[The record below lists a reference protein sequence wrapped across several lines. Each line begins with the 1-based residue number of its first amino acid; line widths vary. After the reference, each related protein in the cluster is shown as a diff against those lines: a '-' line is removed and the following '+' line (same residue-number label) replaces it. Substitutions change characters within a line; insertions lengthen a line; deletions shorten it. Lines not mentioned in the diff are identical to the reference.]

1 MDLLKTVFGIDVS
14 SRKSN
19 VCIMVNGQKVND
31 YAISNDM
38 VGFNQLLGDLKQ
50 VINPQIIF
58 EATGVYSRRL
68 QAFLD
73 MHELRYVMMNPLE
86 AKRKTK
92 DDLHQNKTDKLDAL
106 YLAKLQSEHP
116 QRLAYV
122 QSEEYQELMANNRIY
137 EQASHDLIT
146 NRNRLHKAIQLT
158 FPEIEHL
165 MVNPR
170 GKNYWSI
177 VLRFPHPD
185 IVLETKEADIIDFLK
200 GLTGIGK
207 KRANDI
213 AQSLIRLAKVAC
225 PAVKKNSAH
234 IRGLKMAINNILSA
248 EEECQ
253 TALQEMAKLAPKRD
267 LEILTSIPGIGENTA
282 LRIISELGDIRR
294 FNNPSQLNAFVGV
307 DPQVYESGNLTA
319 HLSISKRGT
328 AIGRKVLYLAINQ
341 IQSAKKVGNPCHIA
355 DYYEKRKRSSE
366 TASHKKAAIASIHKL
381 LRTIFALI
389 KNDQL
394 YSYDVAKHQK
404 EKNLLQREDSFQK
417 FLTGAGGSASWPGSR
432 QPLAR

>member
-1 MDLLKTVFGIDVS
+1 MEAAHLQVKRRFILMDLLKTVFGIDVS

-19 VCIMVNGQKVND
+19 VCIMVNGQKVDD

-38 VGFNQLLGDLKQ
+38 VGFNQLLDDLKQ
-50 VINPQIIF
+50 VTKPQIIF

-122 QSEEYQELMANNRIY
+122 QSKEYQELMANNRIY
-137 EQASHDLIT
+137 AQASHDLIT
-146 NRNRLHKAIQLT
+146 TRNRLHKAIQLT

-200 GLTGIGK
+200 GLSGIGK

-213 AQSLIRLAKVAC
+213 MQSLIRLAKVAC
-225 PAVKKNSAH
+225 PAVKKDSAH
-234 IRGLKMAINNILSA
+234 IRGLEMAINNILSA
-248 EEECQ
+248 EEACQ
-253 TALQEMAKLAPKRD
+253 TALKEMTKLAPKRD

-341 IQSAKKVGNPCHIA
+341 IQSAKKAGNPSHIA

-394 YSYDVAKHQK
+394 YSYDVAKHNQR
-404 EKNLLQREDSFQK
+404 LLS
-417 FLTGAGGSASWPGSR
+417 
-432 QPLAR
+432 

>member
-38 VGFNQLLGDLKQ
+38 VGFNRLLGDLKQ
-50 VINPQIIF
+50 VTKPQIIF

-122 QSEEYQELMANNRIY
+122 QNKEYQELMANNRIY

-146 NRNRLHKAIQLT
+146 NKNRLHKAVQLT

-165 MVNPR
+165 LANPR

-177 VLRFPHPD
+177 ALRFPHPD

-200 GLTGIGK
+200 GLSGIGK

-213 AQSLIRLAKVAC
+213 TQSLIRLAKVAC

-253 TALQEMAKLAPKRD
+253 TAMAKLAPKRD

-341 IQSAKKVGNPCHIA
+341 IQSAKKAGNPCHIA

-381 LRTIFALI
+381 LRTMFALI

-394 YSYDVAKHQK
+394 YSYDVAKHNQR
-404 EKNLLQREDSFQK
+404 LLS
-417 FLTGAGGSASWPGSR
+417 
-432 QPLAR
+432 

>member
-19 VCIMVNGQKVND
+19 VCIMVNGKKVND

-38 VGFNQLLGDLKQ
+38 VGFNRLIGDLKQ
-50 VINPQIIF
+50 VTKPQIIF

-122 QSEEYQELMANNRIY
+122 QNKEYQELMANNRIY
-137 EQASHDLIT
+137 EQGSHDLIT
-146 NRNRLHKAIQLT
+146 NKNRLHKAIQLT

-248 EEECQ
+248 EED
-253 TALQEMAKLAPKRD
+253 ALQEMAKLALKRD

-394 YSYDVAKHQK
+394 YSYDVAKHNQR
-404 EKNLLQREDSFQK
+404 LLS
-417 FLTGAGGSASWPGSR
+417 
-432 QPLAR
+432 

>member
-1 MDLLKTVFGIDVS
+1 MNWVKAAHLQAKRRFILMDLLKTVFGIDVS

-19 VCIMVNGQKVND
+19 VCIMFNGQKVND

-50 VINPQIIF
+50 VTKPQIIF

-122 QSEEYQELMANNRIY
+122 QSKEYQELMANNRIY

-146 NRNRLHKAIQLT
+146 NKNRLHKAVQLT

-165 MVNPR
+165 LANPR

-177 VLRFPHPD
+177 ALRFPHPD

-200 GLTGIGK
+200 GLSGIGK

-213 AQSLIRLAKVAC
+213 TQSLIRLAKVAC

-253 TALQEMAKLAPKRD
+253 SALQEMAKLAPKRD

-294 FNNPSQLNAFVGV
+294 FNNPNQLNAFVGV

-341 IQSAKKVGNPCHIA
+341 IQSAKKAGNPCHIA

-381 LRTIFALI
+381 LRTMFALI

-394 YSYDVAKHQK
+394 YSYDVAKHNQR
-404 EKNLLQREDSFQK
+404 LLS
-417 FLTGAGGSASWPGSR
+417 
-432 QPLAR
+432 

>member
-19 VCIMVNGQKVND
+19 VCIMVNGQKVDD

-38 VGFNQLLGDLKQ
+38 VGFNQLLDDLKQ
-50 VINPQIIF
+50 VTKPQIIF

-122 QSEEYQELMANNRIY
+122 QSKEYQELMANNRIY

-200 GLTGIGK
+200 GLSGIGK

-213 AQSLIRLAKVAC
+213 MQSLIRLAKVAC
-225 PAVKKNSAH
+225 PAVKKDSAH
-234 IRGLKMAINNILSA
+234 IRGLEMAINNILSA
-248 EEECQ
+248 EEACQ
-253 TALQEMAKLAPKRD
+253 TALKEMTKLAPKRD

-341 IQSAKKVGNPCHIA
+341 IQSAKKAGNPSHIA

-366 TASHKKAAIASIHKL
+366 TASHKKADIASIHKL

-394 YSYDVAKHQK
+394 YSYDVAKHNQR
-404 EKNLLQREDSFQK
+404 LLS
-417 FLTGAGGSASWPGSR
+417 
-432 QPLAR
+432 

>member
-1 MDLLKTVFGIDVS
+1 MEAAHLQVKRMFILMDLLKTVFGIDVS

-19 VCIMVNGQKVND
+19 VCIMVNGQKVDD

-38 VGFNQLLGDLKQ
+38 VGFNQLLDDLKQ
-50 VINPQIIF
+50 VTKPQIIF

-73 MHELRYVMMNPLE
+73 MHKLRYVMMNPLE

-122 QSEEYQELMANNRIY
+122 QSKEYQELMANNRIY

-200 GLTGIGK
+200 GLSGIGK

-213 AQSLIRLAKVAC
+213 MQSLIRLAKVAC
-225 PAVKKNSAH
+225 PAVKKDSAH
-234 IRGLKMAINNILSA
+234 IRGLEMAINNILSA
-248 EEECQ
+248 EEACQ
-253 TALQEMAKLAPKRD
+253 TALKEMTKLAPKRD

-341 IQSAKKVGNPCHIA
+341 IQSAKKAGNPSHIA

-394 YSYDVAKHQK
+394 YSYDVAKHNQR
-404 EKNLLQREDSFQK
+404 LLS
-417 FLTGAGGSASWPGSR
+417 
-432 QPLAR
+432 

>member
-38 VGFNQLLGDLKQ
+38 VGFNQLLDDLKQ
-50 VINPQIIF
+50 VTNPQIIF

-200 GLTGIGK
+200 GLSGIGK

-213 AQSLIRLAKVAC
+213 MQSLIRLAKVAC
-225 PAVKKNSAH
+225 PAVKKDSAH
-234 IRGLKMAINNILSA
+234 IRGLEMAINNILSA
-248 EEECQ
+248 EEACQ
-253 TALQEMAKLAPKRD
+253 TALKEMTKLAPKRD

-341 IQSAKKVGNPCHIA
+341 IQSAKKAGNPSHIA

-394 YSYDVAKHQK
+394 YSYDVAKHNQR
-404 EKNLLQREDSFQK
+404 LLS
-417 FLTGAGGSASWPGSR
+417 
-432 QPLAR
+432 

>member
-1 MDLLKTVFGIDVS
+1 MEAAHLQVKRRFILMDLLKTVFGIDVS

-19 VCIMVNGQKVND
+19 VCIMVNGQKVDD

-38 VGFNQLLGDLKQ
+38 VGFNQVLDDLKQ
-50 VINPQIIF
+50 VTKPQIIF

-122 QSEEYQELMANNRIY
+122 QSKEYQELMANNRIY

-200 GLTGIGK
+200 GLSGIGK

-213 AQSLIRLAKVAC
+213 MQSLIRLAKVAC
-225 PAVKKNSAH
+225 PAVKKDSAH
-234 IRGLKMAINNILSA
+234 IRGLEMAINNILSA
-248 EEECQ
+248 EEACQ
-253 TALQEMAKLAPKRD
+253 TALKEMTKLAPKRD

-341 IQSAKKVGNPCHIA
+341 IQSAKKAGNPSHIA

-394 YSYDVAKHQK
+394 YSYDVAKHNQR
-404 EKNLLQREDSFQK
+404 LLS
-417 FLTGAGGSASWPGSR
+417 
-432 QPLAR
+432 

>member
-38 VGFNQLLGDLKQ
+38 VGFNRLIGDLKQ
-50 VINPQIIF
+50 VTKPQIIF

-122 QSEEYQELMANNRIY
+122 QNKEYQELMANNRIY

-146 NRNRLHKAIQLT
+146 NKNRLHKAVQLT

-200 GLTGIGK
+200 GLSGIGK

-213 AQSLIRLAKVAC
+213 TQNLIRLAKVAC

-341 IQSAKKVGNPCHIA
+341 IQSAKKAGNPCHIA

-394 YSYDVAKHQK
+394 YSYDVAKHNQR
-404 EKNLLQREDSFQK
+404 LLS
-417 FLTGAGGSASWPGSR
+417 
-432 QPLAR
+432 

>member
-38 VGFNQLLGDLKQ
+38 VGFNRLLGDLKQ
-50 VINPQIIF
+50 VTKPQIIF

-122 QSEEYQELMANNRIY
+122 QNKEYQELMANNRIY

-146 NRNRLHKAIQLT
+146 NRNRLHKAVQLT

-200 GLTGIGK
+200 GLSGIGK

-213 AQSLIRLAKVAC
+213 TQNLIRLAKVAC

-319 HLSISKRGT
+319 YLSISKRGT
-328 AIGRKVLYLAINQ
+328 AISRKVLYLAINQ
-341 IQSAKKVGNPCHIA
+341 IQSAKKAGNPCHIA

-394 YSYDVAKHQK
+394 YSYDVAKHNQR
-404 EKNLLQREDSFQK
+404 LLS
-417 FLTGAGGSASWPGSR
+417 
-432 QPLAR
+432 

>member
-38 VGFNQLLGDLKQ
+38 VGFNRLLGDLKQ
-50 VINPQIIF
+50 VTKPQIIF

-122 QSEEYQELMANNRIY
+122 QNKEYQELMANNRIY

-146 NRNRLHKAIQLT
+146 NKNRLHKAVQLT

-165 MVNPR
+165 LANPR

-177 VLRFPHPD
+177 ALRFPHPD

-200 GLTGIGK
+200 GLSGIGK

-213 AQSLIRLAKVAC
+213 TQNLIRLAKVAC

-253 TALQEMAKLAPKRD
+253 TALQALQEMAKLAPKRD

-341 IQSAKKVGNPCHIA
+341 IQSAKKAGKPCHIA

-394 YSYDVAKHQK
+394 YSYDVAKHNQR
-404 EKNLLQREDSFQK
+404 LLS
-417 FLTGAGGSASWPGSR
+417 
-432 QPLAR
+432 

>member
-31 YAISNDM
+31 YAISNDTG
-38 VGFNQLLGDLKQ
+38 GFNQLLDDLKQ
-50 VINPQIIF
+50 VTNPQIIF

-92 DDLHQNKTDKLDAL
+92 DNLHQNKTDKLDAL

-146 NRNRLHKAIQLT
+146 NKNRLHKAIQLT

-165 MVNPR
+165 MANPR

-185 IVLETKEADIIDFLK
+185 IVLETKKADIIDFLK
-200 GLTGIGK
+200 SLSGIGE

-213 AQSLIRLAKVAC
+213 MQSLIRLAKVAC
-225 PAVKKNSAH
+225 PAVKKDSAH
-234 IRGLKMAINNILSA
+234 VRGLKMAINNILSA

-294 FNNPSQLNAFVGV
+294 FNNPNQLNAFVGV

-341 IQSAKKVGNPCHIA
+341 IQSAKKAGNPCHIA

-366 TASHKKAAIASIHKL
+366 TVSHKKAAIASIHKL

-394 YSYDVAKHQK
+394 YNYDVAKHNQR
-404 EKNLLQREDSFQK
+404 LLS
-417 FLTGAGGSASWPGSR
+417 
-432 QPLAR
+432 

>member
-19 VCIMVNGQKVND
+19 VCIMVNGQKVDD

-38 VGFNQLLGDLKQ
+38 VGFNQLLDDLKQ
-50 VINPQIIF
+50 VTKPQIIF

-122 QSEEYQELMANNRIY
+122 QSKEYQELMANNRIY

-165 MVNPR
+165 MANPR

-177 VLRFPHPD
+177 ALRFPHPD

-200 GLTGIGK
+200 GLSGIGK

-213 AQSLIRLAKVAC
+213 TQSLIRLAKVAC
-225 PAVKKNSAH
+225 PAVKKNCAH
-234 IRGLKMAINNILSA
+234 VRGLKMAINNILSA

-294 FNNPSQLNAFVGV
+294 FNNPNQLNAFVGV

-341 IQSAKKVGNPCHIA
+341 IQSAKKAGNPCHIA

-366 TASHKKAAIASIHKL
+366 TASHKKAAICL
-381 LRTIFALI
+381 LYTSPSPR
-389 KNDQL
+389 
-394 YSYDVAKHQK
+394 DV
-404 EKNLLQREDSFQK
+404 RRSRMPS
-417 FLTGAGGSASWPGSR
+417 SA
-432 QPLAR
+432 

>member
-38 VGFNQLLGDLKQ
+38 VGFNQLLDDLKQ
-50 VINPQIIF
+50 VTKPQIIF
-58 EATGVYSRRL
+58 EATGVYARRL

-122 QSEEYQELMANNRIY
+122 QSKEYQELMANNRIY

-146 NRNRLHKAIQLT
+146 NRNSKAIQLT

-200 GLTGIGK
+200 GLSGIGK

-213 AQSLIRLAKVAC
+213 MQSLIRLAKVAC
-225 PAVKKNSAH
+225 PAVKKDSAH
-234 IRGLKMAINNILSA
+234 IRGLEMAINNILSA
-248 EEECQ
+248 EEACQ
-253 TALQEMAKLAPKRD
+253 TALKEMTKLAPKRD

-341 IQSAKKVGNPCHIA
+341 IQSAKKAGNPCHIA

-394 YSYDVAKHQK
+394 YSYDVAKHNQR
-404 EKNLLQREDSFQK
+404 LLS
-417 FLTGAGGSASWPGSR
+417 
-432 QPLAR
+432 

>member
-1 MDLLKTVFGIDVS
+1 MEAAHLQVKRRFILMDLLKTVFGIDVS

-19 VCIMVNGQKVND
+19 VCIMVNGQKVDD

-38 VGFNQLLGDLKQ
+38 VGFNQLLDDLKQ
-50 VINPQIIF
+50 FTKPQIIF

-122 QSEEYQELMANNRIY
+122 QSKEYQELMANNRIY

-200 GLTGIGK
+200 GLSGIGK

-213 AQSLIRLAKVAC
+213 MQSLIRLAKVAC
-225 PAVKKNSAH
+225 PAVKKDSAH
-234 IRGLKMAINNILSA
+234 IRGLEMAINNILSA
-248 EEECQ
+248 EEACQ
-253 TALQEMAKLAPKRD
+253 TALKEMTKLAPKRD

-341 IQSAKKVGNPCHIA
+341 IQSAKKAGNPSHIA

-394 YSYDVAKHQK
+394 YSYDVAKHNQR
-404 EKNLLQREDSFQK
+404 LLS
-417 FLTGAGGSASWPGSR
+417 
-432 QPLAR
+432 

>member
-50 VINPQIIF
+50 VTKPQIIF

-122 QSEEYQELMANNRIY
+122 QNKEYQELMANNRIY

-146 NRNRLHKAIQLT
+146 NKNRLHKAVQLT

-165 MVNPR
+165 LANPR

-177 VLRFPHPD
+177 ALRFPHPD

-200 GLTGIGK
+200 GLSGIGK

-213 AQSLIRLAKVAC
+213 TQNLIRLAKVAC

-253 TALQEMAKLAPKRD
+253 TAMAKLAPKRD

-341 IQSAKKVGNPCHIA
+341 IQSAKKAGKPCHIA

-394 YSYDVAKHQK
+394 YSYDVAKHNQR
-404 EKNLLQREDSFQK
+404 LLS
-417 FLTGAGGSASWPGSR
+417 
-432 QPLAR
+432 

>member
-50 VINPQIIF
+50 VTNPQIIF

-73 MHELRYVMMNPLE
+73 MHELRYIMMNPLE

-137 EQASHDLIT
+137 EQASHDLIS
-146 NRNRLHKAIQLT
+146 NKNRLHKAVQLT

-165 MVNPR
+165 LANPR

-200 GLTGIGK
+200 GLSGIGK

-213 AQSLIRLAKVAC
+213 MQSLIRLAKVAC

-234 IRGLKMAINNILSA
+234 VRGLKMAINNILST

-253 TALQEMAKLAPKRD
+253 TALQEMTKLAPKRD

-328 AIGRKVLYLAINQ
+328 TIGRKVLYLAINQ
-341 IQSAKKVGNPCHIA
+341 IQSAKEAGTPCHIA

-366 TASHKKAAIASIHKL
+366 TASHKKAAITSIHKL

-394 YSYDVAKHQK
+394 YSYDVAKHNQR
-404 EKNLLQREDSFQK
+404 LLS
-417 FLTGAGGSASWPGSR
+417 
-432 QPLAR
+432 

>member
-19 VCIMVNGQKVND
+19 VCIMVNSQKVND

-50 VINPQIIF
+50 VTNPQIIF

-116 QRLAYV
+116 QRRLAYV

-200 GLTGIGK
+200 GLSGIGK

-213 AQSLIRLAKVAC
+213 TQSLIRLAKVAC

-234 IRGLKMAINNILSA
+234 VRGLKMAINNILSA

-253 TALQEMAKLAPKRD
+253 SALQEMAKLAPKRD

-341 IQSAKKVGNPCHIA
+341 IQSAKKAGNPCHIA

-381 LRTIFALI
+381 LRTMFALI

-394 YSYDVAKHQK
+394 YSYDVAKHNQR
-404 EKNLLQREDSFQK
+404 LLS
-417 FLTGAGGSASWPGSR
+417 
-432 QPLAR
+432 

>member
-1 MDLLKTVFGIDVS
+1 MEAAHLQVKRRFILMDLLKTVFGIDVS

-19 VCIMVNGQKVND
+19 VCIMVNGQKVDD

-38 VGFNQLLGDLKQ
+38 VGFNQLLDDLKQ
-50 VINPQIIF
+50 VTKPQIIF

-73 MHELRYVMMNPLE
+73 MHKLRYVMMNPLE

-122 QSEEYQELMANNRIY
+122 QSKEYQELMANNRIY

-200 GLTGIGK
+200 GLSGIGK

-213 AQSLIRLAKVAC
+213 MQSLIRLAKVAC
-225 PAVKKNSAH
+225 PAVKKDSAH
-234 IRGLKMAINNILSA
+234 IRGLEMAINNILSA
-248 EEECQ
+248 EEACQ
-253 TALQEMAKLAPKRD
+253 TALKEMTKLAPKRD

-341 IQSAKKVGNPCHIA
+341 IQSAKKAGNPCHIA

-394 YSYDVAKHQK
+394 YSYDVAKHNQR
-404 EKNLLQREDSFQK
+404 LLS
-417 FLTGAGGSASWPGSR
+417 
-432 QPLAR
+432 

>member
-19 VCIMVNGQKVND
+19 VCIMVNDQKVND

-38 VGFNQLLGDLKQ
+38 VGFNRLLGDLKQ
-50 VINPQIIF
+50 VTKPQIIF

-122 QSEEYQELMANNRIY
+122 QNKEYQELMANNRIY
-137 EQASHDLIT
+137 EQSSHDLIT
-146 NRNRLHKAIQLT
+146 NKNRLHKAVQLT

-177 VLRFPHPD
+177 ALRFPHPD

-200 GLTGIGK
+200 GLSGIGK

-213 AQSLIRLAKVAC
+213 TQNLIRLAKVAC

-253 TALQEMAKLAPKRD
+253 TVLLQEMAKLAPKRD

-394 YSYDVAKHQK
+394 YSYDVAKHNQR
-404 EKNLLQREDSFQK
+404 LLS
-417 FLTGAGGSASWPGSR
+417 
-432 QPLAR
+432 

>member
-1 MDLLKTVFGIDVS
+1 MEAAHLQVKRRFILMDLLKTVFGIDVS

-19 VCIMVNGQKVND
+19 VCIMVNGQKVDD

-38 VGFNQLLGDLKQ
+38 VGFNQLLDDLKQ
-50 VINPQIIF
+50 VTKPQIIF

-73 MHELRYVMMNPLE
+73 MHKLRYVMMNPLE

-122 QSEEYQELMANNRIY
+122 QSKEYQELMANNRIY

-200 GLTGIGK
+200 GLSGIGK

-213 AQSLIRLAKVAC
+213 MQSLIRLAKVAC
-225 PAVKKNSAH
+225 PAVKKDSAH
-234 IRGLKMAINNILSA
+234 IRGLEMAINNILSA
-248 EEECQ
+248 EEACQ
-253 TALQEMAKLAPKRD
+253 TALKEMTKLAPKRD
-267 LEILTSIPGIGENTA
+267 LEILTSIPGIDENTA

-341 IQSAKKVGNPCHIA
+341 IQSAKKAGNPSHIA

-394 YSYDVAKHQK
+394 YSYDVAKHNQR
-404 EKNLLQREDSFQK
+404 LLS
-417 FLTGAGGSASWPGSR
+417 
-432 QPLAR
+432 

>member
-1 MDLLKTVFGIDVS
+1 MEAAHLQVKRRFILMDLLKTVFGIDVS

-19 VCIMVNGQKVND
+19 VCIMVNGQKVDD

-38 VGFNQLLGDLKQ
+38 VGFNQLLDDLKQ
-50 VINPQIIF
+50 VTKPQIIF

-73 MHELRYVMMNPLE
+73 MHKLRYVMMNPLE

-122 QSEEYQELMANNRIY
+122 QSKEYQELMANNRIY

-200 GLTGIGK
+200 GLSGIGK

-213 AQSLIRLAKVAC
+213 MQSLIRLAKVAC

-234 IRGLKMAINNILSA
+234 IRGLEMAINNILSA
-248 EEECQ
+248 EEACQ
-253 TALQEMAKLAPKRD
+253 TALKEMTKLAPKRD

-341 IQSAKKVGNPCHIA
+341 IQSAKKAGNPSHIA

-394 YSYDVAKHQK
+394 YSYDVAKHNQR
-404 EKNLLQREDSFQK
+404 LLS
-417 FLTGAGGSASWPGSR
+417 
-432 QPLAR
+432 

>member
-38 VGFNQLLGDLKQ
+38 VGFNQLLDDLKQ
-50 VINPQIIF
+50 VTNPQIIF

-68 QAFLD
+68 QAFLN

-122 QSEEYQELMANNRIY
+122 QSKEYQELMANNRIY

-146 NRNRLHKAIQLT
+146 NRNSKAIQLT

-200 GLTGIGK
+200 GLSGIGK

-213 AQSLIRLAKVAC
+213 MQSLIRLAKVAC
-225 PAVKKNSAH
+225 PAVKKDSAH
-234 IRGLKMAINNILSA
+234 IRGLEMAINNILSA
-248 EEECQ
+248 EEACQ
-253 TALQEMAKLAPKRD
+253 TALKEMTKLAPKRD

-341 IQSAKKVGNPCHIA
+341 IQSAKKAGNPSHIA

-394 YSYDVAKHQK
+394 YSYDVAKHNQR
-404 EKNLLQREDSFQK
+404 LLS
-417 FLTGAGGSASWPGSR
+417 
-432 QPLAR
+432 

>member
-50 VINPQIIF
+50 VTKPQIIF

-92 DDLHQNKTDKLDAL
+92 DDLHQNKTDKLDAF

-122 QSEEYQELMANNRIY
+122 QSKEYQELMANNRIY

-146 NRNRLHKAIQLT
+146 NKNRLHKAVQLT

-165 MVNPR
+165 LANPR

-177 VLRFPHPD
+177 ALRFPHPD

-200 GLTGIGK
+200 GLSGIGK

-213 AQSLIRLAKVAC
+213 TQSLIRLAKVAC

-234 IRGLKMAINNILSA
+234 VRGLKMAINNILSA

-253 TALQEMAKLAPKRD
+253 SALQEMAKLAPKRD
-267 LEILTSIPGIGENTA
+267 LEILTSIPGIVENTA

-341 IQSAKKVGNPCHIA
+341 IQSAKKVGNPCNGLLRLQVTRRPLSHRSIN
-355 DYYEKRKRSSE
+355 YYGRSS
-366 TASHKKAAIASIHKL
+366 L
-381 LRTIFALI
+381 
-389 KNDQL
+389 
-394 YSYDVAKHQK
+394 
-404 EKNLLQREDSFQK
+404 
-417 FLTGAGGSASWPGSR
+417 
-432 QPLAR
+432 

>member
-1 MDLLKTVFGIDVS
+1 MEAAHLQVKRRFILMDLLKTVFGIDVS

-19 VCIMVNGQKVND
+19 VCIMVNGQKVDD

-38 VGFNQLLGDLKQ
+38 VGFNQLLDDLKQ
-50 VINPQIIF
+50 ITKPQIIF

-122 QSEEYQELMANNRIY
+122 QSKEYQELMANNRIY

-146 NRNRLHKAIQLT
+146 NRNRLHEAIQLT

-200 GLTGIGK
+200 GLSGIGK

-213 AQSLIRLAKVAC
+213 MQSLIRLAKVAC
-225 PAVKKNSAH
+225 PAVKKDSAH
-234 IRGLKMAINNILSA
+234 IRGLEMAINNILSA
-248 EEECQ
+248 EEACQ
-253 TALQEMAKLAPKRD
+253 TALKEMTKLAPKRD

-341 IQSAKKVGNPCHIA
+341 IQSAKKAGNPSHIA

-394 YSYDVAKHQK
+394 YSYDVAKHNQR
-404 EKNLLQREDSFQK
+404 LLS
-417 FLTGAGGSASWPGSR
+417 
-432 QPLAR
+432 

>member
-1 MDLLKTVFGIDVS
+1 MEAAHLQVKRRFILMDLLKTVFGIDVS

-19 VCIMVNGQKVND
+19 VCIMVNGQKVDD

-38 VGFNQLLGDLKQ
+38 VGFNQLLDDLKQ
-50 VINPQIIF
+50 VTKPQIIF

-122 QSEEYQELMANNRIY
+122 QSKEYQELMANNRIY

-200 GLTGIGK
+200 GLSGIGK

-213 AQSLIRLAKVAC
+213 MQSLIRLAKVAC
-225 PAVKKNSAH
+225 PAVKKDSAH
-234 IRGLKMAINNILSA
+234 IRGLEMAINNILSA
-248 EEECQ
+248 EEACQ
-253 TALQEMAKLAPKRD
+253 TALKEMTKLAPKRD

-341 IQSAKKVGNPCHIA
+341 IQSAKKAGNPCHIA

-394 YSYDVAKHQK
+394 YSYDVAKHNQR
-404 EKNLLQREDSFQK
+404 LLS
-417 FLTGAGGSASWPGSR
+417 
-432 QPLAR
+432 